1 MCLCCVG
8 VFPVCFS
15 LCFDLH
21 VFEYAYACSH
31 FCHIDFNVRFYL
43 FCITAQ
49 IDVIAPK
56 RETAQREMER
66 RIVAQLLSCM
76 DELTLENCGGR
87 PVLVIGAS
95 NRPDSLDPALR
106 RAGRFDREVAMS
118 VPDAA
123 ARQSTNILRWCDVN
137 SVGVDARI
145 ISSFDLGM
153 ASLFGHETV

>member
-1 MCLCCVG
+1 M
-8 VFPVCFS
+8 P
-15 LCFDLH
+15 
-21 VFEYAYACSH
+21 
-31 FCHIDFNVRFYL
+31 
-43 FCITAQ
+43 Q

-87 PVLVIGAS
+87 PVLVLGAT

-118 VPDAA
+118 VPDAS
-123 ARQSTNILRWCDVN
+123 ARQSTYDVLCSTLLWCLVLFYAFCAFRAR
-137 SVGVDARI
+137 SCKEVG
-145 ISSFDLGM
+145 
-153 ASLFGHETV
+153 